1 MTIAFSADPQDW
13 TLRFWSDAPTLT
25 ALTLMIGF
33 ATLPVLAAMAPD
45 PRMFQGDSIWLKP
58 LKFHVALMIY
68 AGTLAFFARYLPQSW
83 QGSALWTGYVWL
95 VTLCIV
101 AEMLWIG
108 GAAAMGTGSHF
119 NIATP
124 FWNAMYAVM
133 GLAAVTLTSAS
144 LVMGIGIWRNGAT
157 GLDPALHLA
166 IAAGLILTFLLT
178 VPVASTMASS
188 LSHHVG
194 APVTGARVPVL
205 GWSREVGD
213 LRAPHFLA
221 THALHGIPLLGLLA
235 VKVWPA
241 SAFGVVIAGS
251 VGFALLVGLMF
262 AQALAGRP
270 VF

>member
-1 MTIAFSADPQDW
+1 MTFAFAPAP
-13 TLRFWSDAPTLT
+13 RFWTDAPTLT
-25 ALTLMIGF
+25 ALTLLIAL
-33 ATLPVLAAMAPD
+33 ATVPVLVAMMLD
-45 PRMFQGDSIWLKP
+45 TRTFEGDSIWAKP

-68 AGTLAFFARYLPQSW
+68 AGTLAFFARYLPESW
-83 QGSALWTGYVWL
+83 QASPLWNGYVL
-95 VTLCIV
+95 VV
-101 AEMLWIG
+101 AFAIIAEILWIG

-124 FWNAMYAVM
+124 FWNLMYGLM

-166 IAAGLILTFLLT
+166 IAAGLVLTFVLT
-178 VPVASTMASS
+178 VPVAGTMASA

-194 APVTGARVPVL
+194 TPVTGARVPVL

-213 LRAPHFLA
+213 FRAPHFMA
-221 THALHGIPLLGLLA
+221 THAMHGLPLIGWLA

-241 SAFGVVIAGS
+241 AAYGVVIAAS
-251 VGFALLVGLMF
+251 VGFAVLVGLMF